1 MAANSNPF
9 GARATLS
16 GKFGQVAY
24 YGLGALASQ
33 GAEVG
38 RLPFTIRILL
48 ENVLR
53 EAAGGSAREEDVLG
67 LAKWKPGTTEHRE
80 FPFMP
85 ARVLTQDL
93 TGVPAVVDLA
103 AMRSAMARAGGD
115 PQKINPL
122 VPVDLVIDH
131 SVQIDL
137 YGTTLAFRANVEEG
151 AVPQLGALPAAAVGA
166 AGFPELPTGTSG
178 HRHLPPGKPGVPF

>member
-53 EAAGGSAREEDVLG
+53 EAAGGSAREEGILA

-93 TGVPAVVDLA
+93 TGVPAVVELA
-103 AMRSAMARAGGD
+103 AMRSAMPRARGD

-151 AVPQLGALPAAAVGA
+151 AVPQLGALPAA
-166 AGFPELPTGTSG
+166 
-178 HRHLPPGKPGVPF
+178 